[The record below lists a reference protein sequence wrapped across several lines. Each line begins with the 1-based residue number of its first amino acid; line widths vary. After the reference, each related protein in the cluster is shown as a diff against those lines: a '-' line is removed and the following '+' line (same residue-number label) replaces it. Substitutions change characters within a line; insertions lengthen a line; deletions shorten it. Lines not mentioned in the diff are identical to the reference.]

1 MSHLFNRTSKFLQLL
16 FIFFIYSNYAVAVE
30 SSSTS
35 NIIIC
40 EDGKNTS
47 AECNGSTTTQSA
59 PISKIIDDT
68 SNDKQQ
74 ITLSY
79 NGSNTWDGSG
89 AFSSGSGAANSAF
102 GYIALYAS
110 SGDYNTAIGTAS
122 LRYNSGSYNSAL
134 GLETLFSSNS
144 GSYKSSLLQFNR

>member
-40 EDGKNTS
+40 EDGKSLSDECNTS
-47 AECNGSTTTQSA
+47 SVVKSVSI
-59 PISKIIDDT
+59 PKINRCT

-74 ITLSY
+74 ITH
-79 NGSNTWDGSG
+79 
-89 AFSSGSGAANSAF
+89 
-102 GYIALYAS
+102 
-110 SGDYNTAIGTAS
+110 
-122 LRYNSGSYNSAL
+122 
-134 GLETLFSSNS
+134 
-144 GSYKSSLLQFNR
+144 